1 MIILNEWYECN
12 HMARPFWSQSGAEII
27 LLLEVGPFWGRAIL
41 GFVLI
46 YTDINKYVPRGAV
59 LYSPNYNSSQYKYI
73 VQYRHKPI
81 QTQAIVR
88 MSDTFAFN
96 FCLA

>member
-1 MIILNEWYECN
+1 
-12 HMARPFWSQSGAEII
+12 MARPFWSQSGAEII

-46 YTDINKYVPRGAV
+46 YTDINKYVPRV
-59 LYSPNYNSSQYKYI
+59 LFVFTQLQLFSIQSHST
-73 VQYRHKPI
+73 I

-88 MSDTFAFN
+88 MGDTFVFN
-96 FCLA
+96 FCLAL